1 MSEQG
6 FGPLGPDHSAI
17 PQPGEPEPNGSGGWR
32 PPWRRQADRPE
43 NSPPSSV
50 LPQGSSKGPHA
61 GAGPADAV
69 PDVLLTNGAGTH
81 LYGRVDVVAGSI
93 NKFVSQTR
101 KLDLLEGV
109 RIDRGEVLSRPFVCE
124 GQWAEAWQQAL
135 TPEAPRPRQRVVIV
149 VAPRSFGATTFALRL
164 LAEHTDSTTTL
175 VKLDGDWNAPS
186 QGRLPL
192 EEEHAYQLDL
202 KDPESDRP
210 SADFLDALST
220 FADHLGDARSY
231 LVLTVAQELWDD
243 RLTTRKGVQVVYL
256 SEPPDALR
264 VVETRLNAA
273 GHAPLVADLRSFPK
287 AVASLRGLHAMA
299 AVRAANTIVMTWQEH
314 KRLQDA
320 CTSAALPRS
329 APADAYLSLEDRITA
344 ALSDWRD
351 HLDGL
356 FGEVATT
363 HDNVK
368 GSLTLE
374 DRCLLLALAVRQ
386 SAPLPIVAS
395 TARALHQALAPKD
408 AGTRSSLSPTQSSF
422 AGRGLRRRIQ
432 DVGAAVGSQDT
443 VLFDR
448 PAYGRAIL
456 EYVWDNYEAI
466 REAMLAWLVQSAA
479 GYSTADLSVAALSAL
494 VLRHGT
500 TAHLT
505 TLGAIARESHPDLLS
520 AVLDVTVHDEHVGR
534 LAWDVLYRWAEQK
547 PYAPTVISACRRV
560 LHDDAANAS
569 TAKRAM
575 VRLRRIAHTTSEPDL
590 RRDVLKAFEELASR
604 PTGTARLVAEVRDWQ
619 ESQASAKSGSL
630 AFLALMPVQDDGMPW
645 LMSDRAP
652 DIDVQR
658 ALQDLLSSPDTTAEA
673 IPYLTGWIRTCA
685 PDPASYGRLRDQLL
699 PALRGHNMFHAG
711 MELMKALADVTTPQG
726 VNAGEDFYQHL
737 VDHRLQP
744 VFSLTRDPA

>member
-1 MSEQG
+1 M
-6 FGPLGPDHSAI
+6 
-17 PQPGEPEPNGSGGWR
+17 
-32 PPWRRQADRPE
+32 
-43 NSPPSSV
+43 V
-50 LPQGSSKGPHA
+50 
-61 GAGPADAV
+61 
-69 PDVLLTNGAGTH
+69 AGTI
-81 LYGRVDVVAGSI
+81 GTFI
-93 NKFVSQTR
+93 SQTR
-101 KLDLLEGV
+101 KRDLLEGV
-109 RIDRGEVLSRPFVCE
+109 RVDRKEVLSQPFVRE
-124 GQWAEAWQQAL
+124 GQWVEAWQQAL
-135 TPEAPRPRQRVVIV
+135 ATESPRPRQRVLIV

-186 QGRLPL
+186 RSRLPL
-192 EEEHAYQLDL
+192 EEEHVYQLDL
-202 KDPESDRP
+202 KDPETDRP
-210 SADFLDALST
+210 SGDFLNALST
-220 FADHLGDARSY
+220 FADHLKDARSY

-256 SEPPDALR
+256 SEPPDAQR
-264 VVETRLNAA
+264 VVETRLNTA
-273 GHAPLVADLRSFPK
+273 GHAPLVAELRSFQN

-314 KRLQDA
+314 RRLQDA
-320 CTSAALPRS
+320 RTSAALPQS
-329 APADAYLSLEDRITA
+329 APADADLSLEDRITA

-356 FGEVATT
+356 FGEVAIT
-363 HDNVK
+363 HDDAK

-386 SAPLPIVAS
+386 SAPLPTVAS
-395 TARALHQALAPKD
+395 TTRALLQALVPKE
-408 AGTRSSLSPTQSSF
+408 AGPKAGLSPAQSSF

-432 DVGAAVGSQDT
+432 DVGAAVGPQDT

-456 EYVWDNYEAI
+456 EYVWDNYEAM
-466 REAMLAWLVQSAA
+466 REAMLAWLVQSADGDSA
-479 GYSTADLSVAALSAL
+479 RDLSVAALSTL

-500 TAHLT
+500 TAHLN
-505 TLGAIARESHPDLLS
+505 TLGAIARDSHPNLLS
-520 AVLDVTVHDEHVGR
+520 AVLDAAVHDEHVGR

-547 PYAPTVISACRRV
+547 PYAPTVISTCRRV

-575 VRLRRIAHTTSEPDL
+575 VRLRRIAHTAGEPDL
-590 RRDVLKAFEELASR
+590 RRDVLKAFEDLAGR

-658 ALQDLLSSPDTTAEA
+658 ALQDLLSSPDTTAEV
-673 IPYLTGWIRTCA
+673 IPYLTGWIRMCA

-744 VFSLTRDPA
+744 VFSLMKDPA